1 MGRKV
6 DRRTEKRTI
15 REDEEFLAERS
26 VNVLDDLGYGYN
38 TGAKPCIRCS
48 SGARDC
54 LDCDSSHY
62 NFS

>member
-1 MGRKV
+1 MSRKV

-26 VNVLDDLGYGYN
+26 VNVLDDLGCRYR
-38 TGAKPCIRCS
+38 TGTKSCIRCS

-54 LDCDSSHY
+54 LDCDSGHY